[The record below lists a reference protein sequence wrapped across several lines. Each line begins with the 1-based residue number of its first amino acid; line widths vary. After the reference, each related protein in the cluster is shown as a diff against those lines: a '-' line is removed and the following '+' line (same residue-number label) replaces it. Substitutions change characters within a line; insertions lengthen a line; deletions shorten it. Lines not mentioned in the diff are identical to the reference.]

1 MQYAQSDKT
10 VKHKNG
16 VGSQFVIDDLYKNA
30 DRDNYELPPPKQN
43 AISRGA
49 GRTLAYSDFLFKN
62 ILKKLRILWESEEYH
77 LSGGI

>member
-30 DRDNYELPPPKQN
+30 DRDNYELPPPN
-43 AISRGA
+43 
-49 GRTLAYSDFLFKN
+49 RTLYPGEQDAPWHIAIFF
-62 ILKKLRILWESEEYH
+62 LRIF
-77 LSGGI
+77 